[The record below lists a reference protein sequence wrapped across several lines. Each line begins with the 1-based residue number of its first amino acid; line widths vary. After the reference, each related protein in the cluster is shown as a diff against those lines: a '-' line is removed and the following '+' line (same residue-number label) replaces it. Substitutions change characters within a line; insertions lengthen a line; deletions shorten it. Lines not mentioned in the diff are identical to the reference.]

1 MTSYLTAEHMLNRAV
16 VTADETVLVSGV
28 SGGVGSARVQLA
40 LLRGAKVVAV
50 VGKYKEEPLKALG
63 VHGII
68 FRDEKDYQGTVQN
81 QLPLS
86 PVDVVADVVG
96 GNQAPRLIDLIRLG
110 GRYVTAGAIAGPM
123 VTIDWR
129 KIYLKHLTLIGS
141 TMGTRQESKRI
152 VDLVAS
158 GRLKP
163 LLARVYPLS
172 KLVQAQKDFKKKAHF
187 GKLVV
192 VP

>member
-68 FRDEKDYQGTVQN
+68 FRDEKDYQGTV
-81 QLPLS
+81 
-86 PVDVVADVVG
+86 
-96 GNQAPRLIDLIRLG
+96 
-110 GRYVTAGAIAGPM
+110 
-123 VTIDWR
+123 
-129 KIYLKHLTLIGS
+129 
-141 TMGTRQESKRI
+141 MGTRQESKRI

-158 GRLKP
+158 GMLKP